1 MLKQWKQPEADIF
14 RVVVAEEDAEEVIE
28 PTRLADPDL
37 TEEQN
42 RQLDD
47 ILGRFMNVVCTK
59 TGKVDKTEQ
68 ALKQWNH
75 HLSGLY
81 LKE

>member
-47 ILGRFMNVVCTK
+47 ILGRFMDVVCTK
-59 TGKVDKTEQ
+59 TVTKLNM
-68 ALKQWNH
+68 ALKQGNH
-75 HLSGLY
+75 RLSGLY
-81 LKE
+81 LTE